1 VGTAFFVGANR
12 WSAGVR
18 PERVLQ
24 ESAGAEKVIRKN
36 HLTTGKE
43 KNSEGRSPGA
53 LGAEKGSQGRW
64 VADAVERVA
73 KP

>member
-1 VGTAFFVGANR
+1 M
-12 WSAGVR
+12 
-18 PERVLQ
+18 
-24 ESAGAEKVIRKN
+24 IRKN
-36 HLTTGKE
+36 HLTTEKE

-53 LGAEKGSQGRW
+53 LETEKGFQGHR